1 MPSFSTPLSGLNAA
15 SAALRTVSNNLANLN
30 TDGFKSQ
37 TTDFSDLFYQNYG
50 TSGSGA
56 LIQSGL
62 GVQVS
67 GSEQDLTNGAVSATG
82 IASNIALSGAG
93 YFVTKSAGGSVGY
106 TRDGDFTTNASGQ
119 LVTQGGSFLLGY
131 PAVNGVV
138 DQSGGL
144 QPINVGTGT
153 GSPASATSNFSLAA
167 NLNSGT
173 AVGDSYQTPISVYD
187 SLGQAH
193 LLTVDYTKTATN
205 TWSYS
210 VTADSSEIL
219 GTGGTP
225 GTAGTPTSVGS
236 GTLTFD
242 GNGNLVSPTGSVAL
256 SVGPLSDGAKSLAL
270 NWLLANSSGTS
281 LITQTSSDSALNAK
295 DQNGFGA
302 GILSSYSVLNDGT
315 VQATFTNGQTSA
327 IGQVAVASFSNSEG
341 LTLEGG
347 SQYAASAA
355 SGEAVVGVAGMGGRG
370 TISGSSVELSNVDLA
385 QQFSQLIVYQSA
397 YQANAK
403 TITAFDQLEQ
413 ATIAM
418 KS

>member
-50 TSGSGA
+50 TNGSGA
-56 LIQSGL
+56 MIQSGL
-62 GVQVS
+62 GVQIS
-67 GSEQDLTNGAVSATG
+67 GTQQDMTNGAVSATG
-82 IASNIALSGAG
+82 TASNIALNGAG
-93 YFVTKSAGGSVGY
+93 YFVTRTAGGSVGY
-106 TRDGDFTTNASGQ
+106 TRDGDFTTNSSGQ

-131 PAVNGVV
+131 PSIDGVV
-138 DQSGGL
+138 NQSGGL

-153 GSPASATSNFSLAA
+153 GSPASATSSFSLAA

-173 AVGDSYQTPISVYD
+173 AVGGTYQTPISVYD
-187 SLGQAH
+187 SLGQP
-193 LLTVDYTKTATN
+193 LVLTVNYTKTATN
-205 TWSYS
+205 TWSYNI
-210 VTADSSEIL
+210 TADGSAIEGANGS
-219 GTGGTP
+219 P
-225 GTAGTPTSVGS
+225 GTAGSPTSVGS

-242 GNGNLVSPTGSVAL
+242 SNGNLTAPTGNVAV
-256 SVGPLSDGAKSLAL
+256 SVGPLSDGAKTLAL
-270 NWLLANSSGTS
+270 SWQVTASNGTS

-295 DQNGFGA
+295 SQNGFGA
-302 GILSSYSVLNDGT
+302 GILSSYNVLSDGT

-327 IGQVAVASFSNSEG
+327 IGQVAVASFSNAEG
-341 LTLEGG
+341 LTLEG
-347 SQYAASAA
+347 SSEYAASAA

-385 QQFSQLIVYQSA
+385 TQFSQLIVYQSA

-403 TITAFDQLEQ
+403 TITAFDQLAQ